1 MSENTNKRKDVE
13 IEKILVAIDGSD
25 NGDKAIDYA
34 LWLAE
39 RIEAEVE
46 LFNVV
51 EPVKVP
57 VASQAAPG
65 VVGTI
70 YLPGW
75 ANTYYEEL
83 IEHNK
88 KMLEKKFNEATET
101 HSGLKISKKVVEGR
115 PQSEIVKEAEENSFD
130 LIVMGSRGLNELEE
144 IVLGSV
150 SDAVVNRSK
159 VPVFIVK

>member
-1 MSENTNKRKDVE
+1 MSKSIKKKVIVK

-25 NGDKAIDYA
+25 KADKALDYA

-39 RIEAEVE
+39 RIEAEVK

-83 IEHNK
+83 IAHNK
-88 KMLEKKFNEATET
+88 KMLEEKFNQVAKTY
-101 HSGLKISKKVVEGR
+101 SGSKISKKIVEGR
-115 PQSEIVKEAEENSFD
+115 PQIEIVKEAEENGFD
-130 LIVMGSRGLNELEE
+130 LIVMG
-144 IVLGSV
+144 
-150 SDAVVNRSK
+150 
-159 VPVFIVK
+159 